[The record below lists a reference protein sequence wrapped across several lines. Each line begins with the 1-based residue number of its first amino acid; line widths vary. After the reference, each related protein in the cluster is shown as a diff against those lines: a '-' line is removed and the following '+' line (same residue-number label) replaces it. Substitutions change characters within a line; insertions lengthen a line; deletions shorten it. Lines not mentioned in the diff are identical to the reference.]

1 MGTGPTDKTAF
12 EQSLEVVQCGKEFQ
26 AEEQ

>member
-1 MGTGPTDKTAF
+1 METGPTDKMAS